1 MSDRQWQL
9 FSPVG
14 SPARAVFEGAG
25 RSADLNGI
33 TVGLLWNGK
42 PGGEVLLDEVGRA
55 LRERFPA
62 LQTVKFWETRPATVT
77 AYGMHPE
84 EIRFVAASA
93 DLVIGGSA
101 D

>member
-1 MSDRQWQL
+1 MSDRQWHL
-9 FSPVG
+9 LSPVG
-14 SPARAVFEGAG
+14 KPARAVFEGAG
-25 RSADLNGI
+25 RSGDLNGM

-55 LRERFPA
+55 LSERFPA

-77 AYGMHPE
+77 AYGMDSE
-84 EIRFVAASA
+84 DVRFVAANA